1 MDLRKDLK
9 KPVWLT
15 NHHCDKGGVTAKALL
30 HQLQLLSTKAVH
42 LKEKIFQYLRSPSV
56 KIPENCRNF
65 LGKHW
70 SCPDTITLRYQL
82 SLIFSQQFCRMLE
95 G

>member
-1 MDLRKDLK
+1 MDLREDLK

-56 KIPENCRNF
+56 KILENCGNF
-65 LGKHW
+65 LGKH
-70 SCPDTITLRYQL
+70 
-82 SLIFSQQFCRMLE
+82 
-95 G
+95 

>member
-1 MDLRKDLK
+1 M
-9 KPVWLT
+9 T

-56 KIPENCRNF
+56 KILENCRNF
-65 LGKHW
+65 LGKH
-70 SCPDTITLRYQL
+70 
-82 SLIFSQQFCRMLE
+82 
-95 G
+95 